1 MECECTCR
9 CMSIGKMLF
18 FSNVCMSASGAPVL
32 AIPSI
37 MPFRGYMISKLY
49 HVTAVTVHRLDGIMA
64 RTRTCYI
71 DSTLRKSSLVVTL

>member
-9 CMSIGKMLF
+9 CMSIGIFLF
-18 FSNVCMSASGAPVL
+18 FSTNVRVPVL

-49 HVTAVTVHRLDGIMA
+49 HVTAVTVHRLDGIEAHAMA
-64 RTRTCYI
+64 SYN
-71 DSTLRKSSLVVTL
+71 DSTLR